1 METHCAKLW
10 LALGIPHGS
19 ANPSPLEDFPGDY
32 TTAITFSILT
42 LAVTKPLP
50 SRNTQTNTPQT
61 LIHGLKGWKKSCLS
75 IGKAEVKLQTF
86 PTSNF
91 FHSTLLSDP
100 SLIISW
106 AKREVGLTRTNTRT
120 RFGDLR
126 REAKMRKRRTPHSLN
141 WNLYYLSAKG
151 EAEESKIQNK
161 VLAIIQLQFLF
172 PIKNNCRQRAVEI
185 SCLEKWGCGM
195 RRVKVILISWFPH
208 VFQAQGCW

>member
-1 METHCAKLW
+1 MDQPIPVLWRIFLVIIPQQLHFPSSHLLWQNHCQAGTHK
-10 LALGIPHGS
+10 PT
-19 ANPSPLEDFPGDY
+19 PP
-32 TTAITFSILT
+32 
-42 LAVTKPLP
+42 KPLSTA
-50 SRNTQTNTPQT
+50 SR
-61 LIHGLKGWKKSCLS
+61 GGKKSCLS

-126 REAKMRKRRTPHSLN
+126 REAKMRKRRTLHSLN

-208 VFQAQGCW
+208 VFQAQECW